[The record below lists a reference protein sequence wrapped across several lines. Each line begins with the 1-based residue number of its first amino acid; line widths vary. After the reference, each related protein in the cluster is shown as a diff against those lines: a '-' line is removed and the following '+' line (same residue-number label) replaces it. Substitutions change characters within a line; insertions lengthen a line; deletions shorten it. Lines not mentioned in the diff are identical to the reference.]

1 MHVLASGSLLT
12 APRKEHSYTL
22 AVNREKVGDVK
33 VRSRPFGRGQG
44 GVDVSGART
53 RGNSVRLKHGVE

>member
-22 AVNREKVGDVK
+22 VGSREKVGDVK
-33 VRSRPFGRGQG
+33 VRSCSFGRGQG
-44 GVDVSGART
+44 GVDVSGTRT
-53 RGNSVRLKHGVE
+53 RGSSIRLKHRVE